1 MESNG
6 SSLNNSEPREKSFAA
21 PDRFQK
27 ALRSAVCTN
36 MGLVTLQYSARLDLC
51 LIATAGMDLARSLAV
66 MMPIRTAL
74 RLNHRAGCHVP
85 CAVAMVSIRGHSSA
99 IHLYKPIRLRC
110 SMCAPPFFLTL
121 FEETI
126 TRNMKMLLFFL
137 TVFSV
142 LAAVLPFISSEIR
155 KTRKTKLTKHY
166 KQGQHFKCDQSLHHE
181 GIHLLF
187 HYTSLIFDS
196 ALRAVWGNCGI

>member
-1 MESNG
+1 M
-6 SSLNNSEPREKSFAA
+6 
-21 PDRFQK
+21 
-27 ALRSAVCTN
+27 RSAVCTN
-36 MGLVTLQYSARLDLC
+36 MGLVTLWCSAGLDLH

-99 IHLYKPIRLRC
+99 IHLYKLIRLRC
-110 SMCAPPFFLTL
+110 SACVPSLSLSL

-126 TRNMKMLLFFL
+126 TRNMKTLLFFL
-137 TVFSV
+137 TMFSV
-142 LAAVLPFISSEIR
+142 LAAVLPFISS
-155 KTRKTKLTKHY
+155 KVNTAKKTK
-166 KQGQHFKCDQSLHHE
+166 QQSLLNTTSKYSISNVIKVFNCLHHE

-196 ALRAVWGNCGI
+196 ALRAVWGNCTI